1 MLCVATA
8 PESLR
13 PPDSAASRLSSS
25 SAGQDSYSG
34 GTPQE
39 DTSANGKSSW
49 PESVG
54 GTHIPTL
61 SEHTMSDAELVCEHD
76 LAIVSG
82 QQLDYR
88 VRHGLRLKEVV
99 GA

>member
-1 MLCVATA
+1 
-8 PESLR
+8 
-13 PPDSAASRLSSS
+13 
-25 SAGQDSYSG
+25 
-34 GTPQE
+34 
-39 DTSANGKSSW
+39 
-49 PESVG
+49 
-54 GTHIPTL
+54 
-61 SEHTMSDAELVCEHD
+61 MSDAELVCEHD